1 LIGLVFEAIFTLLA
15 AIVEAIA
22 SFFIGAGETLAAVD
36 LLAVIVVFIFE
47 LVFWCM
53 LLIKE
58 LVLSLVKWRKPTMIS
73 KPVLW
78 RPKAKQKHDE
88 MKTQKGHEKTS
99 TKIRTKKQ

>member
-1 LIGLVFEAIFTLLA
+1 MIGIVFEAIFALFA

-22 SFFIGAGETLAAVD
+22 SFFIGAGETLGAID
-36 LLAVIVVFIFE
+36 LLAVIVVFMFE

-73 KPVLW
+73 KPILW
-78 RPKAKQKHDE
+78 RPKAKQKYHE
-88 MKTQKGHEKTS
+88 MKTHKGHEKTS
-99 TKIRTKKQ
+99 GKEKPKKM